1 MNASYHTPITYEC
14 VLSHAH
20 ELTDKGGKVVT
31 NPESCL
37 LDWPVTDVGKE
48 QVTVGT
54 QALCEIRHP
63 GTLDISYETLHM
75 KINPKKR
82 RIKSMRPSDGWY
94 AGAL

>member
-37 LDWPVTDVGKE
+37 LDWPVTDVGKD

-63 GTLDISYETLHM
+63 GILDMSNETYTYE
-75 KINPKKR
+75 
-82 RIKSMRPSDGWY
+82 
-94 AGAL
+94 